1 MATNAQLQN
10 DVCAELSWDPCV
22 HDKEIGVLAADG
34 VVTLTGT
41 VPSYA
46 HKLAAEHAAE
56 RVTGVKAVANEIE
69 VTLTPM
75 GQRTD
80 ADLARAVADALS
92 WDVQVAH
99 AQIKA
104 AVTNGWIT
112 LAGDVEWR
120 YERDA
125 ALRAVQYLTGV
136 RGVTDNITISPRRVS
151 AYDVSRDIRQAL
163 ERQADRTARQIH
175 VETSGSVVTLS
186 GTVPTF
192 ADRLAAERAAW
203 SATGVSE
210 VRDELAVAS

>member
-10 DVCAELSWDPCV
+10 DVRAELSWDPCV

-34 VVTLTGT
+34 VVTLTGS

-46 HKLAAEHAAE
+46 EKLAAEHAAE
-56 RVTGVKAVANEIE
+56 RVTGVKAVANELV

-80 ADLARAVADALS
+80 ADIARAVVNALS
-92 WDVQVAH
+92 WDVHVPH
-99 AQIKA
+99 VQIKA

-112 LAGDVEWR
+112 LEGDVEWR

-125 ALRAVQYLTGV
+125 ALRAVQNLTGV
-136 RGVTDNITISPRRVS
+136 RGVTDNIAVSPRRVS